1 MCGVLSPDKYG
12 RKNIEINWSIFNCD
26 IEKIKLISKQF
37 VQSWNMSSQ
46 FKLKMIEEAWV
57 ENGFA
62 ISEKNIQK
70 IAKG

>member
-1 MCGVLSPDKYG
+1 
-12 RKNIEINWSIFNCD
+12 
-26 IEKIKLISKQF
+26 
-37 VQSWNMSSQ
+37 
-46 FKLKMIEEAWV
+46 MIEEAWV